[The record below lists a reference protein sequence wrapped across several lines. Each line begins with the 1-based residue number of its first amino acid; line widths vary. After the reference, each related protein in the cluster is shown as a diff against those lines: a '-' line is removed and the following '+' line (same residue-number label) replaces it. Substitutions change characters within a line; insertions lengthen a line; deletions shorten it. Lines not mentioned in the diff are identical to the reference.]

1 MVRCTG
7 FLVTCFVRLLV
18 VSYIGTS
25 TGVCNVC
32 TQDMFIISIAVTC
45 NIFHT
50 KPDIAAFGFET
61 TIDISYWDDP
71 NLLIT
76 LMYPYVLEQFSK
88 MLEFFRWAEIYSCSQ
103 KQKAR

>member
-32 TQDMFIISIAVTC
+32 IQDMFIISIAVTC
-45 NIFHT
+45 NIFHI

-88 MLEFFRWAEIYSCSQ
+88 MLEFFRWAEIYSCLQ